1 MREDREK
8 STCPPGQRRPMVLQI
23 AVVPTSA
30 LQRRGNGRSDDQNDK
45 EQPKDEVQHENP
57 QEKIKLIPV

>member
-1 MREDREK
+1 
-8 STCPPGQRRPMVLQI
+8 
-23 AVVPTSA
+23 VPTSA